1 MDENLDNK
9 KEFKDKVVFF
19 YKENKLKVF
28 SFIFILLIILITFFL
43 IKINQHKQN
52 ILISEKYVQAGLYL
66 ASKENEKSKII
77 YEEIIFSKNQFYS
90 ILALN
95 NILEKKLE
103 TNKDKILNYFN
114 ILENGIKNKEQND
127 LVAIKKALY
136 LIKIADLK
144 KGNEILKN
152 LIDSNSK
159 FKSLAEEILAK

>member
-28 SFIFILLIILITFFL
+28 SFIFILLIILIIFFL

-103 TNKDKILNYFN
+103 TNKDKILNYLN

>member
-77 YEEIIFSKNQFYS
+77 YEEIILSKNQFYS

-103 TNKDKILNYFN
+103 TDKNKILNYFN

>member
-9 KEFKDKVVFF
+9 KELKDKVVYF

-28 SFIFILLIILITFFL
+28 SFISILLIILITFFL

>member
-9 KEFKDKVVFF
+9 KELKDKVVYF

-28 SFIFILLIILITFFL
+28 SFISILLIIFIAFFL
-43 IKINQHKQN
+43 IKINQQKQN

-77 YEEIIFSKNQFYS
+77 YEEIILSKNQFYS

-103 TNKDKILNYFN
+103 TDKNKILNYFN
-114 ILENGIKNKEQND
+114 ILENGIKNKEQKD

-136 LIKIADLK
+136 LIKITDFK
-144 KGNEILKN
+144 KGNEILKS